1 MDLNLELVEP
11 DYPGLIPMREPDA
24 HKYSHGTV
32 LVIAGSER
40 FPGAA
45 VLATK
50 AAARSGAGY
59 VTLATPG
66 RSADVAHVHLLS
78 SPVLRCLD
86 VDGAFASESIEPLL
100 ARAAL
105 VDAVVLGP
113 GILVTDGTRRLVS
126 AFLSRCDKP
135 LVIDADALNVISE
148 DPSALL
154 ARTAPCVLTPHEGEA
169 GRLASALGVSM
180 SSDRVFSCQAL
191 TGAGRAVLLKGLG
204 TVTCDATRCARCPRG
219 SAALATA
226 GTGDVLSGV
235 IGALLAAGLDP
246 FSAGALAAYLHGR
259 AGELAEA
266 RRGVLGTLA
275 EDVLDELP
283 QAFIESSR

>member
-1 MDLNLELVEP
+1 MDLSLELIEP
-11 DYPGLIPMREPDA
+11 DYPGLIPTRASDA

-32 LVIAGSER
+32 LVVAGSER

-66 RSADVAHVHLLS
+66 RSADVAHAHLLS
-78 SPVLRCLD
+78 SPVLRCSDLD
-86 VDGAFASESIEPLL
+86 GTFAPQAIEPLL
-100 ARAAL
+100 ARAAE
-105 VDAVVLGP
+105 VGAVVLGP
-113 GILVTDGTRRLVS
+113 GLLVTDGTRLLVS
-126 AFLSRCDKP
+126 AFLSRCDTP

-148 DPSALL
+148 DPSVLL
-154 ARTAPCVLTPHEGEA
+154 ARTAPCVLTPHDGEA
-169 GRLASALGVSM
+169 SRLAAALGVTT
-180 SSDRVFSCQAL
+180 SSDKVFSCQVL
-191 TGAGRAVLLKGLG
+191 TGEGRAVVLKGPG

-246 FSAGALAAYLHGR
+246 FSAGALGAYVHGR